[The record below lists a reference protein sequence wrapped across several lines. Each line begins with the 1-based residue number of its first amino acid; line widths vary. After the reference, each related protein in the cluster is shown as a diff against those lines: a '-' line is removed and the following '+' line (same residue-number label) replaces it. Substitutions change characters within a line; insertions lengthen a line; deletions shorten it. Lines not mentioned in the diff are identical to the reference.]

1 MKVVSFSSIKGG
13 TGKSS
18 LAILTANYCAAS
30 GARVLVVDLDIQ
42 NSASFYYLADPEA
55 AERKNVAA
63 ALQSGDLAG
72 NIVPSNVKG
81 IDLLP
86 SSFSLVNLR
95 SCSERTLRKAITAAA
110 LPYDFA
116 FIDCA
121 PTLDN
126 LVLNAVLASDL
137 IITPVRLSQF
147 DWKGA
152 RFYRDQIEA
161 DTDKADAW
169 RVLFNFYRPPRSDSP
184 DALANQYEAQFRE
197 AFDGAILPVSIPES
211 SLVQRAIDTRESI
224 TAAAAKTRLFQAIK
238 DLAELIGAGALVVER
253 F

>member
-1 MKVVSFSSIKGG
+1 MKVIAFSSIKGG

-18 LAILTANYCAAS
+18 LAILTANYCAAAGS
-30 GARVLVVDLDIQ
+30 RVLVLDLDIQ
-42 NSASFYYLADPEA
+42 NSASFFYLAKPDD
-55 AERKNVAA
+55 AERRNIAT

-72 NIVPSNVKG
+72 NIIASNTKG
-81 IDLLP
+81 IDLLA
-86 SSFSLVNLR
+86 SAFSLVNLR
-95 SCSERTLRKAITAAA
+95 ACSERTLRKAIAGKA

-126 LVLNAVLASDL
+126 LVLNAVNAADL

-152 RFYRDQIEA
+152 RFYRDQLAA

-184 DALANQYEAQFRE
+184 DTLANQYETQFRD
-197 AFDGAILPVSIPES
+197 AFDGAILPVTIPES
-211 SLVQRAIDTRESI
+211 SLVQRAIDTRERI
-224 TAAAAKTRLFQAIK
+224 TEAEAKRKLYSAIK
-238 DLAELIGAGALVVER
+238 DLAGYIGAGESVEG

>member
-1 MKVVSFSSIKGG
+1 MKVIAFSSIKGG

-18 LAILTANYCAAS
+18 LAILTANYCAAA
-30 GARVLVVDLDIQ
+30 GARVLVIDLDIQ
-42 NSASFYYLADPEA
+42 NSASFFYLAKPDDG
-55 AERKNVAA
+55 ERKNVSA
-63 ALQSGDLAG
+63 ALQSGNLAG
-72 NIVPSNVKG
+72 NIIPSNVPG
-81 IDLLP
+81 VSLLA
-86 SSFSLVNLR
+86 SDFSLVRLR
-95 SCSERTLRKAITAAA
+95 ACPERTLRKAFAAEA

-121 PTLDN
+121 PTFDN
-126 LVLNAVLASDL
+126 LVLNAVLAADL
-137 IITPVRLSQF
+137 IVNPVRLSHF

-152 RFYRDQIEA
+152 RFYRDELAA

-197 AFDGAILPVSIPES
+197 AFDGAILPVTIPES

-224 TAAAAKTRLFQAIK
+224 TEAEAKRKLYSAIK
-238 DLAELIGAGALVVER
+238 DLAGHIGAGNSVER